1 MELAFTEQDEQ
12 FRATVAQWM
21 VDNLQGDFAEIKYRG
36 GPGDEHTFIA
46 ERKEWEAH
54 LAQGQWTGIGW
65 PKEFGGQALSLEQQ
79 VIFYEEYARA
89 GGPGRLGHIG
99 EGLVAPTL
107 IALGSKEQQARY
119 LPDILSAKAIWC
131 QGYSEPNAGSDLAN
145 IQTRA
150 EYDETEQVWRLYGQK
165 VWTSLAHISDYMFVL
180 ARTEKGSKRHK
191 GLGFFLVDLHQA
203 NIQVRPIKQMSG
215 TAEFNEVFLD
225 GAVCSANDIVGAPG
239 EGWKVAM
246 RLLGFERGLST
257 LGQQMQFQNELN
269 AIISAAQVSGSIAQP
284 MIRQRIGKVISELH
298 IMRNSALRMLSG
310 LAAQGELDQGTL
322 VYKLFWAT
330 LHRDMGELAV
340 DVMGLPGLQVQDQD
354 YALHPLQS
362 LFLFTRAD
370 TIYAGTNEIQRN
382 IIAERVLGMPR
393 R

>member
-1 MELAFTEQDEQ
+1 MELAFTKQDEQ
-12 FRATVAQWM
+12 FRKTVAKWM
-21 VDNLQGDFAEIKYRG
+21 NDNLQGVFTPIKYRG
-36 GPGDEHTFIA
+36 GPGDEHAFIA
-46 ERKEWEAH
+46 ERKKWEQH
-54 LAQGQWTGIGW
+54 LANSQWTGIGW
-65 PKEFGGQALSLEQQ
+65 PKEFGGQGLSIEQQ

-107 IALGSKEQQARY
+107 IAMGSTEQKKRY
-119 LPDILSAKAIWC
+119 LPEILSSKAIWC

-150 EYDETEQVWRLYGQK
+150 EFDEKEQVWRLYGQK

-180 ARTEKGSKRHK
+180 ARCEKGSNRHH
-191 GLGFFLVDLHQA
+191 GLGFYLVNLNQK
-203 NIQVRPIKQMSG
+203 NILIRPIKQMSG

-225 GAVCSANDIVGAPG
+225 GAICSTHDIVGSPG

-257 LGQQMQFQNELN
+257 LGQQMQFQNELD
-269 AIISAAQVSGSIAQP
+269 AIITVAQQSGLIEQHT
-284 MIRQRIGKVISELH
+284 IRQRIGKVISELD

-310 LAAQGELDQGTL
+310 LAVDGELDNSSL

-330 LHRDMGELAV
+330 LHRDMGELAI
-340 DVMGLPGLQVQDQD
+340 DVMGLDGLEIKNED
-354 YALHPLQS
+354 YALNPLQS

-382 IIAERVLGMPR
+382 IIAERGLGMPR
-393 R
+393 

>member
-382 IIAERVLGMPR
+382 IIAERGLGMPR
-393 R
+393 